1 MKPKRTMQL
10 FVVLPVLLAAVT
22 FTACQKEARAPA
34 TTVATVVVDSVA
46 SEDGLMIYYDVRGTG
61 DKTLLFIHGWCCDR
75 SYWDA
80 QVEELTKSY
89 RVVTIDLG
97 GHGQSGLERE
107 TWTMPAFGADVA
119 AVVEK
124 LDLSNVIMVGHSM
137 GGMVVIEAARR
148 LPGRVVALVGVDTFQ
163 DFSRSLTQEQIN
175 GFLAAFQADFAG
187 TTDQFVRGMFS
198 EGSDSAL
205 VEQIATDMA
214 AAPPE
219 VGLSAIEEFLGYDYR
234 SVLAEVRLPIRTINC
249 DKYPT
254 DVEGNQAIGE
264 SFEIRLMP
272 GTGHFLHME
281 DPVTFNRLL
290 SETLSEFWP
299 AADE

>member
-1 MKPKRTMQL
+1 MKPKCTMQL

-22 FTACQKEARAPA
+22 FTACRKEAQAPA

-46 SEDGLMIYYDVRGTG
+46 SEDGLMIYYDVRETG

-80 QVEELTKSY
+80 QVEEFAKSY

-219 VGLSAIEEFLGYDYR
+219 VGLSAIGEFLGHDYR
-234 SVLAEVRLPIRTINC
+234 SALAEVRLPIRTINC
-249 DKYPT
+249 DMYPT
-254 DVEGNQAIGE
+254 DVEGNRAIAE
-264 SFEIRLMP
+264 SFEVRLMP

-290 SETLSEFWP
+290 SETLFEFWP

>member
-10 FVVLPVLLAAVT
+10 FVVLPVLFAAVT
-22 FTACQKEARAPA
+22 FTACRKEAQAPA

-80 QVEELTKSY
+80 QVEEFAKSC

-124 LDLSNVIMVGHSM
+124 LDLSNIIMVGHSM
-137 GGMVVIEAARR
+137 GGAVVIEATRC
-148 LPGRVVALVGVDTFQ
+148 LSGRVVALVGVDNFQ
-163 DFSRSLTQEQIN
+163 DLGRAFTPEQID
-175 GFLAAFQADFAG
+175 GFVAAFQSDFAG

-198 EGSDSAL
+198 EGTDSAL
-205 VEQIATDMA
+205 VNRISRDMA
-214 AAPPE
+214 SAPSE
-219 VGLSAIEEFLGYDYR
+219 VGINAIGHTIGYDYR
-234 SVLAEVRLPIRTINC
+234 SALAEVRLPIRTISS

-254 DVEGNQAIGE
+254 DVEGNRVIAE
-264 SFEIRLMP
+264 SFEIRLIP